1 MKKSKSKN
9 KSDLNNNQK
18 LVKMFED
25 QIPEDR
31 QQVLRDID
39 SIMCNMLELQPDD
52 LPWINPNKHEEK
64 WENLMN
70 NLRLIVGRIEYASK
84 QKKRTGTCGGPSL
97 GRGGG
102 GSSVGFE
109 NSRDFRKCPANFRFV
124 DDLYRPVTFATRIRV
139 S

>member
-1 MKKSKSKN
+1 MKKGKPKE
-9 KSDLNNNQK
+9 KTFLNTNEK

-39 SIMCNMLELQPDD
+39 SIMCNMLEVEPND

-70 NLRLIVGRIEYASK
+70 NLRLIVGKIEYESK
-84 QKKRTGTCGGPSL
+84 RKTRT
-97 GRGGG
+97 
-102 GSSVGFE
+102 VH
-109 NSRDFRKCPANFRFV
+109 
-124 DDLYRPVTFATRIRV
+124 
-139 S
+139 

>member
-1 MKKSKSKN
+1 MRKSRSNKKTNLKTN
-9 KSDLNNNQK
+9 EK

-39 SIMCNMLELQPDD
+39 SIMCNMFELQPND

-70 NLRLIVGRIEYASK
+70 NLRLIVGKIEYESK
-84 QKKRTGTCGGPSL
+84 RKTRT
-97 GRGGG
+97 
-102 GSSVGFE
+102 VH
-109 NSRDFRKCPANFRFV
+109 
-124 DDLYRPVTFATRIRV
+124 
-139 S
+139 

>member
-1 MKKSKSKN
+1 MKKN
-9 KSDLNNNQK
+9 KPDLNVNEK

-39 SIMCNMLELQPDD
+39 SIMCNMFELQPND

-70 NLRLIVGRIEYASK
+70 NLRLIVGKIEYESK
-84 QKKRTGTCGGPSL
+84 KKTRT
-97 GRGGG
+97 
-102 GSSVGFE
+102 VH
-109 NSRDFRKCPANFRFV
+109 
-124 DDLYRPVTFATRIRV
+124 
-139 S
+139 

>member
-1 MKKSKSKN
+1 MKKN
-9 KSDLNNNQK
+9 KPDLNVNEK

-39 SIMCNMLELQPDD
+39 SIMCNMFELQPND

-70 NLRLIVGRIEYASK
+70 NLRLIVGKIEYESK
-84 QKKRTGTCGGPSL
+84 
-97 GRGGG
+97 
-102 GSSVGFE
+102 
-109 NSRDFRKCPANFRFV
+109 RKTKTV
-124 DDLYRPVTFATRIRV
+124 H
-139 S
+139 

>member
-1 MKKSKSKN
+1 MKKSKPKD
-9 KSDLNNNQK
+9 KTFLNTNEK

-39 SIMCNMLELQPDD
+39 SIMCNMLEVEPND

-70 NLRLIVGRIEYASK
+70 KLRLVVGRIEYASK
-84 QKKRTGTCGGPSL
+84 QKKRT
-97 GRGGG
+97 
-102 GSSVGFE
+102 VH
-109 NSRDFRKCPANFRFV
+109 
-124 DDLYRPVTFATRIRV
+124 
-139 S
+139 